1 MTQVW
6 VSLAVIP
13 DLIALDV
20 GLAANSC
27 HKSEILNRLIKKK
40 KTKKTN
46 KKKKTN
52 EKKEKKSELIGLP
65 FKAD

>member
-1 MTQVW
+1 

-27 HKSEILNRLIKKK
+27 HKSEILNRLIKNK
-40 KTKKTN
+40 KTKKN
-46 KKKKTN
+46 QQ
-52 EKKEKKSELIGLP
+52 KEKN
-65 FKAD
+65 

>member
-27 HKSEILNRLIKKK
+27 HKSEILNRLIKKRQK
-40 KTKKTN
+40 N
-46 KKKKTN
+46 L
-52 EKKEKKSELIGLP
+52 KESAFSLWTVLCNP
-65 FKAD
+65 R